1 VLDASRLWYK
11 IGTATTHK
19 TCGLLSMADP
29 TPTPASPSPDQRRIA
44 VENFERARQVLQAG
58 NSDYAIQL
66 LRTCCRL
73 DPGNLHFRQTLRR
86 AQKAKFGDDLKG
98 STFAFLSTPRFKA
111 SVKAAKAGRDY
122 LKVLEAGEDVLTRNP
137 WDLGTQMDMAEAFE
151 ALGLS
156 DLAVFS
162 LDQARQKYPKDATLN
177 RALARLFEKRGDFQ
191 KAIALWRLVQEA
203 DPRDLE
209 AASKAK
215 NLAASETIARGGYED
230 AISGSKESPVVARM
244 EAAATEKQDR
254 LSRDASAVQKRIE
267 AEPTEPA
274 LYVQLANL
282 YRRHN
287 QLDRARAAL
296 QQGLGPTAQH
306 FSLQLELFELD
317 LLPLRANLDE
327 TEAKLK
333 AAKARDPDEPD
344 DDGPTPAELIDLRG
358 KLKKEI
364 YAREAE
370 ILRVKVDRFP
380 AEVVHRIELG
390 RRLMKMDKLDEA
402 ITELQQARR
411 DDKLKGQAALL
422 LGMCFRKR
430 NNWRLAQRNFEEALA
445 ALLAPHEEPARKEVL
460 YQLATGAAEA
470 GDLTRAVELGHELA
484 NIDFGYKNISGLLDH
499 WDEQVK
505 SEA

>member
-1 VLDASRLWYK
+1 
-11 IGTATTHK
+11 
-19 TCGLLSMADP
+19 MADP
-29 TPTPASPSPDQRRIA
+29 TPTPAPSPDQRRIA
-44 VENFERARQVLQAG
+44 VENFERARQVLQSG

-98 STFAFLSTPRFKA
+98 STFAFLSTPRYKA
-111 SVKAAKAGRDY
+111 TVKAAKAGRDY

-162 LDQARQKYPKDATLN
+162 LDQARQKYPKDPTLN

-191 KAIALWRLVQEA
+191 KAIGLWRLVQEA

-230 AISGSKESPVVARM
+230 AVSGSKESPVVARI
-244 EAAATEKQDR
+244 EAAAVEKQDR
-254 LSRDASAVQKRIE
+254 LGREASAVQKRIE

-287 QLDRARAAL
+287 HLDRARAAL
-296 QQGLGPTAQH
+296 QQGLGPTGQH

-317 LLPLRANLDE
+317 LQPLRANYEEAD
-327 TEAKLK
+327 AKLK
-333 AAKARDPDEPD
+333 ALKARGEDEPD
-344 DDGPTPAELIDLRG
+344 DDGPTVAELVELRG

-380 AEVVHRIELG
+380 AEVVHRVELG
-390 RRLMKMDKLDEA
+390 KRLMKMDKLDEA

-411 DDKLKGQAALL
+411 DEKLKGQAAML
-422 LGMCFRKR
+422 LGVCFRKR
-430 NNWRLAQRNFEEALA
+430 NNWKLAQRNFEEALA
-445 ALLAPHEEPARKEVL
+445 LLTAANDEPARKEVL
-460 YQLATGAAEA
+460 FQLATGSADA
-470 GDLTRAVELGHELA
+470 GDYARAVELGNELA
-484 NIDFGYKNISGLLDH
+484 NMDFGFRNISGLLDE
-499 WDEQVK
+499 WDEKVR
-505 SEA
+505 EG